1 MLSHRQRGATL
12 VELQVVGLLCLLPLL
27 LGLVQL
33 ALLLGASQVLHY
45 ATFQAARAGAVAG
58 GDMTT
63 MRRALATGLLPLHV
77 DASQPPTPSIDVAD
91 LSEAALRAG
100 TQVLAFARL
109 TVLSPDR
116 AVFDDFATPGPQ
128 GPVLRNDSLALRAV
142 TPGAH
147 SGLTLQQASV
157 LRIRVDWCAPLVV
170 PLVDRLLV
178 GLLRTLDPDLHSQRC
193 YAALRLPLSAGA
205 AINLQSDLRPGS
217 D

>member
-1 MLSHRQRGATL
+1 MLGRCQRGATL

-33 ALLLGASQVLHY
+33 ALLLSSSQLLHY

-58 GDMTT
+58 GNPTV
-63 MRRALATGLLPLHV
+63 MRRALAVGLLPLHV
-77 DASQPPTPSIDVAD
+77 DATLPPTRSVDVPA
-91 LSEAALRAG
+91 LTQAALRSGAE
-100 TQVLAFARL
+100 VLLFARL

-116 AVFDDFATPGPQ
+116 AAFDDFATPGPD
-128 GPVLRNDSLALRAV
+128 GPVLRNDSLSLRPA
-142 TPGAH
+142 TLGAR
-147 SGLTLQQASV
+147 SGLSIQQASV

-178 GLLRTLDPDLHSQRC
+178 TLLRALDTDLHSQRC

-205 AINLQSDLRPGS
+205 AVNLQSDLRS
-217 D
+217 NTD